1 MTVKSFTRSTITTDY
16 KYQDFLAGNPA
27 VQYGSFYLIQQLS
40 PSAVSTVTFSS
51 IPSTY
56 KSLQVRYN
64 LIVSSSSS
72 NINLQLNGDTSSANY
87 AMHLL
92 DGTGAAA
99 QANGVASGS
108 NNYIT
113 LTSNQTVGTYPN
125 VGIMDSI
132 DYTNTSKN
140 KVVRNLFGCN
150 QNTST
155 GFVGITSG
163 LWLSTAA
170 VTSLTILNA
179 PGTMTGTISL
189 YGVN

>member
-64 LIVSSSSS
+64 LILSSANS
-72 NINLQLNGDTSSANY
+72 NIELQFNGDTSSANY

-92 DGTGAAA
+92 DGTGTAA
-99 QANGVASGS
+99 QASGVASGS
-108 NNYIT
+108 NNYIA
-113 LTSNQTVGTYPN
+113 LTNNQTVNTYPN
-125 VGIMDSI
+125 VGIIDSI
-132 DYTNTSKN
+132 DYSNTSKN
-140 KVVRNLFGCN
+140 KTVKTLFGGN
-150 QNTST
+150 QNTSI
-155 GFVGITSG
+155 GYVGLTSG

-170 VTSLTILNA
+170 ITSLTILNA
-179 PGTMTGTISL
+179 PGTFTGTISL